1 MVDLVSMQK
10 LEVKGK
16 ERRKIITFVS
26 LSRAAFAELMP
37 PPYLHVE
44 TFQLIAFV
52 PFSNVVILVT
62 RVNKA
67 KWKCT
72 LE

>member
-1 MVDLVSMQK
+1 MVDLVSMQE

-44 TFQLIAFV
+44 TFQFIAFV
-52 PFSNVVILVT
+52 PLS
-62 RVNKA
+62 
-67 KWKCT
+67 
-72 LE
+72 

>member
-1 MVDLVSMQK
+1 MQE
-10 LEVKGK
+10 LEIKEK

-26 LSRAAFAELMP
+26 LSSAAFAELMP

-52 PFSNVVILVT
+52 PFSNVVRLVI
-62 RVNKA
+62 RVNKT

-72 LE
+72 PE